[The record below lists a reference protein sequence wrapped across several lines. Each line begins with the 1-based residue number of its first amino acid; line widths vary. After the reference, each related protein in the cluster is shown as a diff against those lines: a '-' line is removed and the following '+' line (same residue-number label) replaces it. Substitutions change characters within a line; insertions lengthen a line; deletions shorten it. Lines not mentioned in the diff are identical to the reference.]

1 MNATP
6 VPVRLRATLPAW
18 AWAKRSE
25 VKITTGE
32 KAAIR
37 STATPDA
44 IQFSVDSLPTGET
57 RAPTTRRKPTYTAV
71 ATTNFERNSPM
82 RNSES
87 VVADFANRGQ
97 IDITLT
103 KGTNEVMVRIKAER
117 TTSSR

>member
-1 MNATP
+1 MNAIP
-6 VPVRLRATLPAW
+6 VPVRLRATPPAW
-18 AWAKRSE
+18 AWANRSE

-44 IQFSVDSLPTGET
+44 IQLSVISLSVADTS
-57 RAPTTRRKPTYTAV
+57 ALTTRRKPTYTAV
-71 ATTNFERNSPM
+71 ATTNFERKSPR

-87 VVADFANRGQ
+87 VVAAFARRGQ

-103 KGTNEVMVRIKAER
+103 NGTNEVMVRINAER